1 MLNNFLCG
9 QPDRHPAIAM
19 LSSPLFFKFH
29 NEWTTQIAWCNHEF
43 STSSSQGKTENR
55 GLSSTIM
62 DASTL
67 MDWRNAVIAMDMKR
81 ISAILIINQAIVAVS
96 LIDIPSDIQ
105 IPVKLGNPSEM
116 SALQYTLLTM
126 WSYNTS
132 MSPNE
137 KQLTKARKQLVDLLM
152 QVRECHR
159 QKKKYQLQPLP
170 PVYTKTFARFYSTN

>member
-1 MLNNFLCG
+1 
-9 QPDRHPAIAM
+9 
-19 LSSPLFFKFH
+19 
-29 NEWTTQIAWCNHEF
+29 
-43 STSSSQGKTENR
+43 
-55 GLSSTIM
+55 
-62 DASTL
+62 

-81 ISAILIINQAIVAVS
+81 ISAIMIINQAIVAVS

-105 IPVKLGNPSEM
+105 IPVKLGHPSEM